1 MLAGAWLQP
10 GAAFANVRRQLMHA
24 VAGPAVMAGDLHAP
38 RSGRCGYTQIGT
50 AQ

>member
-24 VAGPAVMAGDLHAP
+24 VAGPAVMAGDPHAP
-38 RSGRCGYTQIGT
+38 R
-50 AQ
+50 